1 MSGAQSWSVK
11 GIDPKVRE
19 AAREAAARQGM
30 SLGEYL
36 SHALAGQQPGAA
48 PPPQAAAQQPRA
60 RTTRYFG
67 NADESED
74 DWSVS
79 GPAPRTTDPTRL
91 AQRIESIERRTQL
104 AVTGLDRAVSTIDR
118 SVLGLAARVEDAE
131 AATTESAERIAEA
144 LDQFR
149 LAGETLSGRLQ
160 QAEQEAVD
168 AKRAFDGAKG
178 EISSVRE
185 RLEHQVSIAEEVA
198 RRAEAAASFLT
209 SEMEGRENAIL
220 AEARAVAEDAA
231 RQAAEASADAVA
243 ELRQLQEAL
252 SERLAETETSTRRAV
267 ETAIAE
273 VRSETTNETRGTR
286 EALLEE
292 VVRLEAEIA
301 KRVGTVDQLKGEHAA
316 LIARIEKAEAGSR
329 ESTAGL
335 RQAAGAAIADLRN
348 AQLTLAARLKQV
360 EDIAGNSGAI
370 DLTDLRHAQSDI
382 AERLA
387 SLEAKTDP
395 SPVSEALA
403 AFERRLASVES
414 NGAGGDKLEHVDG
427 AVKTLDQALQ
437 RLSERIAET
446 ESTANTAIRTLEET
460 VSSLGAR
467 VEQHGAVQETEAV
480 RAMLEQRLDTMAQ
493 SVSQMVGE
501 ARTELQGQLQA
512 ALEGVAG
519 EGLEGALADV
529 NRRLAAA
536 ERRQAQTI
544 EAISLEIR
552 RMSETVDKRLRA
564 VESRNDDAAGAAV
577 REELARMATT
587 LEQRFDD
594 IERREAG
601 AFDRMGL
608 EIGRLSERLEE
619 RVGAVESRSAQAIE
633 QVGEQVARMAD
644 RFNQRQDSM
653 ARDLGERM
661 LDSEERAGARVT
673 EAINSIMQR
682 LAEVEEHSAE
692 AIAPVQ
698 KAVSSV
704 ATRLEQMESEH
715 ETPHDAMPRPSRR
728 FDDLSAFEP
737 PARTPEPVQP
747 APDFASDIDF
757 GADLE
762 ADLTVEPD
770 PYVSPM
776 DAAQPLRA
784 GPLPSAQPPAE
795 DDLITDDLP
804 PLQEAENEHDIYF
817 AEDID
822 DLLEETPETATEETF
837 TPPEYKSIQISPEDD
852 LLIDDPFL
860 DDVEAIAPPPEDDD
874 PFWSPED
881 EAATPLAQ
889 ADKNAATAAPDEPLG
904 GVAPLDL
911 GAEAPPPPGKNDY
924 LANAR
929 KAAQAQA
936 NAKGSKTASAAAD
949 TNTGE
954 APKLSLRGS
963 SRIVLWGA
971 ASLIALA
978 LIGGAKYLSDREET
992 ASPATPDAT
1001 PEPTP
1006 PTARDPNAPF
1016 GAPVQDPFAEAEG
1029 ATDATAAE
1037 TPVAENAPASSVVA
1051 GPLAPRNVSLEQ
1063 AAQSGDLTAQYELA
1077 LQRIGSGRTQ
1087 EGVTLLR
1094 RAADRGFAMAQY
1106 RLAKLYER
1114 GEGVQTDIAV
1124 ARQWTERAAA
1134 SGNRRAM
1141 HDLGVYFARGEGAP
1155 MDEAAA
1161 FRWFRQAAELGV
1173 ADSQYNLGVLY
1184 QQGRGVN
1191 ASASEALFWFLV
1203 AARQGD
1209 QDAGARAT
1217 ALEAQLPANQIEQA
1231 RARAQA
1237 FRPRAASAV
1246 ANGEFGQRSWAARG
1260 GA

>member
-36 SHALAGQQPGAA
+36 NQALAGQGPGSGGAQSPAPQPA
-48 PPPQAAAQQPRA
+48 PALR
-60 RTTRYFG
+60 RSTRYLG
-67 NADESED
+67 ALDAENDE
-74 DWSVS
+74 DWSV
-79 GPAPRTTDPTRL
+79 GAPAPRTTDPVRL
-91 AQRIESIERRTQL
+91 AQRMESIERRTQL

-118 SVLGLAARVEDAE
+118 SVLGLAARIEDAE
-131 AATTESAERIAEA
+131 AASGEAAERIAEA
-144 LDQFR
+144 LEQFR
-149 LAGETLSGRLQ
+149 AAGETLSGRFER
-160 QAEQEAVD
+160 AEHEA
-168 AKRAFDGAKG
+168 AESRRAFEGAKG
-178 EISSVRE
+178 EIVSVRE
-185 RLEHQVSIAEEVA
+185 KLEQQVSVAEEVA
-198 RRAEAAASFLT
+198 RRAEAAASFLS
-209 SEMEGRENAIL
+209 SEMENRQDAVAQTL
-220 AEARAVAEDAA
+220 AEARNVAEEAA
-231 RQAAEASADAVA
+231 RQAAAASADAVA
-243 ELRQLQEAL
+243 ELRRLQDEL
-252 SERLAETETSTRRAV
+252 SERLAETENSTRRAV

-273 VRSETTNETRGTR
+273 VRQDNSGTR

-292 VVRLEAEIA
+292 VVRLESEIA
-301 KRVGTVDQLKGEHAA
+301 KRVGAVDELKSEHAA
-316 LIARIEKAEAGSR
+316 LIARIERAEAGAR

-348 AQLTLAARLKQV
+348 SQLSLAARVKQV
-360 EDIAGNSGAI
+360 EDIAGQSGAI
-370 DLTDLRHAQSDI
+370 DLSELRHAQSDI

-387 SLEAKTDP
+387 ALESRSDE

-403 AFERRLASVES
+403 AFERRLAGVEAS
-414 NGAGGDKLEHVDG
+414 AGGGDKLEQVDG
-427 AVKTLDQALQ
+427 AVKTLDEALS

-467 VEQHGAVQETEAV
+467 VEQAAATQETEAL
-480 RAMLEQRLDTMAQ
+480 RAMLEQRLDSMAQ

-501 ARTELQGQLQA
+501 ARIELQTQLQA
-512 ALEGVAG
+512 SLEGVAG

-552 RMSETVDKRLRA
+552 RMSETVDKRLRT

-577 REELARMATT
+577 REELSRMAST

-594 IERREAG
+594 IERREAA

-608 EIGRLSERLEE
+608 EVGRLSERLEE
-619 RVGAVESRSAQAIE
+619 RVGAVEARSAQAIE
-633 QVGEQVARMAD
+633 HVGEQVARMAE
-644 RFNQRQDSM
+644 RFNQRQDLL
-653 ARDLGERM
+653 ARELGERM
-661 LDSEERAGARVT
+661 LDSEERSGQRVT

-704 ATRLEQMESEH
+704 ASKLEQIESGQEPLPPQPAQ
-715 ETPHDAMPRPSRR
+715 TPAPDVIPTPSRR
-728 FDDLSAFEP
+728 VGDFNFPDFDD
-737 PARTPEPVQP
+737 V
-747 APDFASDIDF
+747 D
-757 GADLE
+757 
-762 ADLTVEPD
+762 VE

-784 GPLPSAQPPAE
+784 GPLPATQSFTPPEPAPAPIDVTG
-795 DDLITDDLP
+795 DD
-804 PLQEAENEHDIYF
+804 DIYF
-817 AEDID
+817 AEEIDGLD
-822 DLLEETPETATEETF
+822 DLLEDAPTPNEEPTF
-837 TPPEYKSIQISPEDD
+837 TPPPATFGADDIAIEDD
-852 LLIDDPFL
+852 LVIDDDFL
-860 DDVEAIAPPPEDDD
+860 NDVQPLSGASGGDD
-874 PFWSPED
+874 PFWSPEVELTEPLAA
-881 EAATPLAQ
+881 EAEPQDHSADDSFDLLSETIVQPTATP
-889 ADKNAATAAPDEPLG
+889 
-904 GVAPLDL
+904 
-911 GAEAPPPPGKNDY
+911 EAPVEPSPPPGKNDY

-929 KAAQAQA
+929 KAAQAQSLPK
-936 NAKGSKTASAAAD
+936 AK
-949 TNTGE
+949 NTETG
-954 APKLSLRGS
+954 ATPQLSLRGK

-971 ASLIALA
+971 ASLITALVV
-978 LIGGAKYLSDREET
+978 GGAWYINQADQAAPAAAGPAQEPE
-992 ASPATPDAT
+992 AS
-1001 PEPTP
+1001 PTP
-1006 PTARDPNAPF
+1006 PQTYDPNAPF
-1016 GAPVQDPFAEAEG
+1016 GSEAADPFAEAPAEGIAPVEG
-1029 ATDATAAE
+1029 AIGPE
-1037 TPVAENAPASSVVA
+1037 GTPVASAEAPTPTSTSVVA

-1063 AAQSGDLTAQYELA
+1063 AAQSGDLTAQYELG
-1077 LQRIGSGRTQ
+1077 LQRLAAGRTQ
-1087 EGVTLLR
+1087 DGVRLLR
-1094 RAADRGFAMAQY
+1094 TAADRGFAMAQY

-1114 GEGVQTDIAV
+1114 GEGVQADLAV

-1134 SGNRRAM
+1134 AGNRRAM

-1155 MDEAAA
+1155 LDEAAA

-1217 ALEAQLPANQIEQA
+1217 AVEAQLAPNQIEQA

-1237 FRPRAASAV
+1237 FRPRASSAI
-1246 ANGEFGQRSWAARG
+1246 ANGEFGARAWAARP
-1260 GA
+1260 AT